1 MKEAEDQLPGVTFHH
16 KGSKIFQP
24 EGATTTKKAI
34 LTLEASIKDEDL
46 WKEVEKKFVEGLRVY
61 TADDFKGELVNAYR
75 HDNARLKAEA
85 ERLAHEN
92 ARLQREN
99 EYVQK
104 KNEEYQK
111 ILSGFSTQLGGGD
124 G

>member
-1 MKEAEDQLPGVTFHH
+1 MKETEDQLPGVTFHH

-24 EGATTTKKAI
+24 EGAIRTKKAI
-34 LTLEASIKDEDL
+34 LTLEADIKDEDL
-46 WKEVEKKFVEGLRVY
+46 WREVEKKFIEGLRVY

-99 EYVQK
+99 AYVQE
-104 KNEEYQK
+104 KNAEYQE
-111 ILSGFSTQLGGGD
+111 ILSGFSIRLCGGNE
-124 G
+124 

>member
-1 MKEAEDQLPGVTFHH
+1 MTLENELAGVTFHH

-24 EGATTTKKAI
+24 EGATTNKKAI
-34 LTLEASIKDEDL
+34 LTLEATIKDEDL

-61 TADDFKGELVNAYR
+61 TADDFKGELVNVYR
-75 HDNARLKAEA
+75 HENARLKAEA

-99 EYVQK
+99 AYVQE
-104 KNEEYQK
+104 KNAEYQE
-111 ILSGFSTQLGGGD
+111 ILSGFSIQLSGGNG
-124 G
+124 